1 MNKVPFINTGPE
13 VNFDK
18 QWAFEMAYF
27 TPWIPVDP

>member
-1 MNKVPFINTGPE
+1 MKIVLTKTGIAD
-13 VNFDK
+13 FDK